1 MPKTFRYGGQA
12 IMEGVM
18 MRGPKNL
25 AMAVRRPDGEIDI
38 TVKPLPSIYTGR
50 LRRIPFLRGI
60 LVLIEAMVIGV
71 QCIFH
76 SANIALG
83 EEEELSGAQMW
94 VVLAFSIVLSVGLFF
109 VAPLFLAN
117 ISDTTRDSSVLF
129 HVAEGII
136 RIGIF
141 LLYLGF
147 MNLIPSTRDFFA
159 YHGAEHKVVNAYEHG
174 APLEI
179 EATRN
184 YSTAHTRCGTA
195 FLLAVLVIAIGVF
208 ALVGTPAM
216 WIRILSRIVLIP
228 VIAAI
233 AYEITQLGATHSN
246 NPLVRAILTP
256 GLALQMLTTRQPNDS
271 QLEVAILA
279 LKNVV
284 EEEQPLEQGV
294 A

>member
-1 MPKTFRYGGQA
+1 
-12 IMEGVM
+12 

-25 AMAVRRPDGEIDI
+25 AMAVRRPDGEIDV

-50 LRRIPFLRGI
+50 MRRIPFLRGI
-60 LVLIEAMVIGV
+60 LVLIEAMIIGV

-83 EEEELSGAQMW
+83 EEEELSGPQIW
-94 VVLAFSIVLSVGLFF
+94 IVLAFSIVLSVGLFF
-109 VAPLFLAN
+109 IAPLFLAN
-117 ISDTTRDSSVLF
+117 ISDTTRDSTLLF
-129 HVAEGII
+129 HVVEGVI

-141 LLYLGF
+141 VLYLGL
-147 MNLIPSTRDFFA
+147 MNLLPSTRAFFA

-174 APLEI
+174 APLEV

-195 FLLAVLVIAIGVF
+195 FLLAVLIIAIGVF

-216 WIRILSRIVLIP
+216 WLRILSRIVLIP

-233 AYEITQLGATHSN
+233 AYEATQLGASHSS
-246 NPLVRAILTP
+246 NPLVQAILFP
-256 GLALQMLTTRQPNDS
+256 GLALQKLTTRQPDDS

-279 LKNVV
+279 LKNVI
-284 EEEQPLEQGV
+284 EDEQPLKQS
-294 A
+294 AIS